1 MGQLFKTGTRLVAG
15 SGTLVISMDN
25 GVLRKYNIEHQFST
39 VWVVFAVVVVV
50 VVVEPCVNLTRL
62 NNLQTIFLKSLKLK
76 VDGSTAASLPRNKSN
91 EYFVA

>member
-39 VWVVFAVVVVV
+39 VWVLVVVVQ
-50 VVVEPCVNLTRL
+50 PCVNLTRL

>member
-15 SGTLVISMDN
+15 SATLVISMDN
-25 GVLRKYNIEHQFST
+25 GVLRKYNIEHQCST
-39 VWVVFAVVVVV
+39 VWVLVVVVV
-50 VVVEPCVNLTRL
+50 VVQPCVNLTLL
-62 NNLQTIFLKSLKLK
+62 NNLQSIFLKSLKLK

>member
-39 VWVVFAVVVVV
+39 VWVLVVVVV
-50 VVVEPCVNLTRL
+50 VV
-62 NNLQTIFLKSLKLK
+62 
-76 VDGSTAASLPRNKSN
+76 
-91 EYFVA
+91 

>member
-25 GVLRKYNIEHQFST
+25 GVLRKYNIEHQCST
-39 VWVVFAVVVVV
+39 VWVLVVVVV
-50 VVVEPCVNLTRL
+50 VVQPCVNLTLL
-62 NNLQTIFLKSLKLK
+62 NNLQSIFLKSLKLK

>member
-39 VWVVFAVVVVV
+39 VWVFFAVVVVQ
-50 VVVEPCVNLTRL
+50 PCVNLTRL